1 MLNFSIMSLNEDHID
16 QICDDIAYQ
25 VTSKIATMPL
35 FSFTL
40 TPEGIPTIDKAD
52 LLCNT
57 YEKFKKRFSALF
69 LRPYPE
75 VIYLPHTAAR

>member
-16 QICDDIAYQ
+16 QICDDIVYQ

-57 YEKFKKRFSALF
+57 YEKYL
-69 LRPYPE
+69 LYPISSST
-75 VIYLPHTAAR
+75 IYLRSIGVAR